1 MSDLAPLPPTN
12 QWLAS
17 PLPPGVKDA
26 LDRLRRTPGVARVSV
41 MPDVHLASEVCIG
54 TVVATSGILI
64 PHAVGG
70 DIGCGM
76 AAIAFNR
83 SAGLLKHRK
92 VAEEL
97 LANLQVRV
105 PIMRQSRDRVRDLTN
120 ALKTMPLSAPALSKV
135 SERDGRWQLGTIG
148 RGNHFLEF
156 QEDDVGG
163 LWLMVHCG
171 SRAMGQAIA
180 EHHFARALSAPT
192 GVRYFDADSSEGHAY
207 LNDVEW
213 ARAYAEWNRR
223 CIVESVEELMQE
235 LFSIEAMP
243 DTMITCDH
251 NHVRSE
257 THFGQTVWVHRKGA
271 IEASEGKAGIIPG
284 SMGSYSYHVT
294 GRGEPE
300 SLCSSSHGA
309 GRTMDRARARH
320 AVNVHELHKQLKG
333 IWFDPRLAR
342 RLCDEAPSAYKNIQ
356 EVMGAQKELTR
367 IVRRLKPVLCHKGA

>member
-1 MSDLAPLPPTN
+1 MSDVGLLPPMHMWLAGPLPH
-12 QWLAS
+12 
-17 PLPPGVKDA
+17 GVKDA
-26 LDRLRRTPGVARVSV
+26 LDRLRRTPRVVRMAV

-54 TVVATSGILI
+54 TVVATSGMLL

-83 SAGLLKHRK
+83 CAGQLKQRRAAEDLLEILHT
-92 VAEEL
+92 
-97 LANLQVRV
+97 RV
-105 PIMRQSRDRVRDLTN
+105 PVMRQSRDRVRDRPDS
-120 ALKTMPLSAPALSKV
+120 LKDIPLSSPALSRL
-135 SERDGRWQLGTIG
+135 SEREGRWQLGTIG

-156 QEDDVGG
+156 QEDDEAG

-180 EHHFARALSAPT
+180 EHHLARALSTPT
-192 GVRYFDADSSEGHAY
+192 GVRYFDADSAEGQAY

-235 LFSIEAMP
+235 RFNIEVMP

-251 NHVRSE
+251 NHVRLE
-257 THFGQTVWVHRKGA
+257 VHYGQAVWVHRKGA
-271 IEASEGKAGIIPG
+271 IDASVGKAGIIPG

-294 GRGEPE
+294 GRGEPQ

-309 GRTMDRARARH
+309 GRAMDRARARH
-320 AVNVHELHKQLKG
+320 AVNVHELHRQLKG
-333 IWFDPRLAR
+333 IWFDPRLAGK
-342 RLCDEAPSAYKNIQ
+342 LCDEAPSAYKNIQ
-356 EVMGAQKELTR
+356 EVMVAQRDLTR
-367 IVRRLKPVLCHKGA
+367 IVRRLKPVLCHKGV